1 MSVCGLDVWEKTVRK
16 NKLQFVMLNSDLTH
30 QGEIQM
36 NVLMV
41 NLPFSGHTNPTLP
54 LTAKLVEAGHK
65 VTYVNAPEFREK
77 IEHTGAIFVPYKNYP
92 ENASEKYK
100 KTHSFVAAYDTAVS
114 LTEKFDILIYEMF
127 FYPGI
132 DLAQKLGIPSVR
144 QFSQPAWNETT
155 WKEAPTV
162 FKISAK
168 LIDMQVLPK
177 KVVSNKGFSNT
188 CLKDGITKSKPDLN
202 IVYIPK
208 QFQKR
213 GEEFDDSYIYV
224 IPKPEVR
231 SENLVIPYEK
241 MKSPIVYISLGSILS
256 DKSFYKKCIK
266 AFGGKKVSVILNTGK
281 VSPDI
286 LGEMPENIYAYS
298 FVPQIE
304 VLSHAD
310 VFLTH
315 CGMNSINEAL
325 CFGVPM
331 VAMPFIN
338 DQVTNANQLI
348 ELGLAKR
355 IHSFIQNTNE
365 IYETVM
371 QVAGSDVMK
380 EKAMEM
386 KQAID
391 CQMTWES
398 IVKRIEDLV

>member
-1 MSVCGLDVWEKTVRK
+1 MNYDFK
-16 NKLQFVMLNSDLTH
+16 N
-30 QGEIQM
+30 GEVVKM

-54 LTAKLVEAGHK
+54 LAAKLVEYGHK

-77 IEHTGAIFVPYKNYP
+77 IEHTGAIFVPYKDYP

-100 KTHSFVAAYDTAVS
+100 KTHSFMAAYDTAVS
-114 LTEKFDILIYEMF
+114 LKEKFDILIYEMF

-132 DLAQKLGIPSVR
+132 DLAKQLGIPCVR
-144 QFSQPAWNETT
+144 QFSQPAWNKST
-155 WKEAPTV
+155 WKEAPLV

-177 KVVSNKGFSNT
+177 KVAENKGFSNV
-188 CLKDGITKSKPDLN
+188 CLKEGIIKSKPNLN

-208 QFQKR
+208 QFQNKS
-213 GEEFDDSYIYV
+213 EEFDDSFLYV
-224 IPKPEVR
+224 IPKPEV
-231 SENLVIPYEK
+231 SSGDVVIPYEN

-266 AFGGKKVSVILNTGK
+266 AFGGKEVSVILNTGK
-281 VSPDI
+281 VSPNL
-286 LGEMPENIYAYS
+286 LGNIPENIYAYS
-298 FVPQIE
+298 YVPQIE
-304 VLSHAD
+304 VLSHTD

-338 DQVTNANQLI
+338 DQVTNANQLV
-348 ELGLAKR
+348 ELGIAKR

-365 IYETVM
+365 IYNTVM
-371 QVAGSDVMK
+371 EVADSEDMK

-386 KQAID
+386 KNAID
-391 CQMTWES
+391 HQMTWET
-398 IVKRIEDLV
+398 IIKQIEELVM

>member
-1 MSVCGLDVWEKTVRK
+1 
-16 NKLQFVMLNSDLTH
+16 
-30 QGEIQM
+30 M

-77 IEHTGAIFVPYKNYP
+77 IEHTGATFVPYNNYP

-114 LTEKFDILIYEMF
+114 LKEKFDILIYEMF

-132 DLAQKLGIPSVR
+132 DLAKKLGIPCVR
-144 QFSQPAWNETT
+144 QFSQPAWNEST
-155 WKEAPTV
+155 WKEAPIV

-168 LIDMQVLPK
+168 LIDMQVLPSS
-177 KVVSNKGFSNT
+177 VAANKGFSNL
-188 CLKDGITKSKPDLN
+188 CLKDGITKSKPNLN

-208 QFQKR
+208 QFQNKS
-213 GEEFDDSYIYV
+213 EEFDDSYLYV
-224 IPKPEVR
+224 IPKPEIR
-231 SENLVIPYEK
+231 SGDVAIPYKK

-256 DKSFYKKCIK
+256 DKSFYRKCIK
-266 AFGGKKVSVILNTGK
+266 AFGGKEVSVILNTGK
-281 VSPDI
+281 VSPDS
-286 LGEMPENIYAYS
+286 LGEIPENIYAYS

-304 VLSHAD
+304 VLSNTD

-325 CFGVPM
+325 CLGVPM

-338 DQVTNANQLI
+338 DQVTNANQLVK
-348 ELGLAKR
+348 LGIAKR
-355 IHSFIQNTNE
+355 IHSFVQNTNE

-371 QVAGSDVMK
+371 QVAASTAMK
-380 EKAMEM
+380 EKVIEM
-386 KQAID
+386 KNAID
-391 CQMTWES
+391 NQMTWES
-398 IVKRIEDLV
+398 IVKRIEGLINGII

>member
-1 MSVCGLDVWEKTVRK
+1 
-16 NKLQFVMLNSDLTH
+16 
-30 QGEIQM
+30 M

-54 LTAKLVEAGHK
+54 LATKLVEFGHK

-77 IEHTGAIFVPYKNYP
+77 IEHTGATFVPYKNYP

-100 KTHSFVAAYDTAVS
+100 KKHSFVAAYDTAVS
-114 LTEKFDILIYEMF
+114 LKEKFDILIYEMF

-132 DLAQKLGIPSVR
+132 DLAKQLGIPSVR

-155 WKEAPTV
+155 WIEAPTV
-162 FKISAK
+162 FRISAK

-177 KVVSNKGFSNT
+177 KVASNKGFSNMS
-188 CLKDGITKSKPDLN
+188 LKDGITKSKPNLN
-202 IVYIPK
+202 VVYIPK
-208 QFQKR
+208 QFQNKS
-213 GEEFDDSYIYV
+213 EEFDDSYLYV
-224 IPKPEVR
+224 IPKPEVI
-231 SENLVIPYEK
+231 SGNVVIPYEK

-266 AFGGKKVSVILNTGK
+266 AFGGKEVSVILNTGN

-286 LGEMPENIYAYS
+286 LGKIPENIYAYS

-304 VLSHAD
+304 VLSHTD

-338 DQVTNANQLI
+338 DQVTNANQLVN
-348 ELGLAKR
+348 LGIAKR
-355 IHSFIQNTNE
+355 IHSFVQNTNE

-371 QVAGSDVMK
+371 EVAASSEMK
-380 EKAMEM
+380 EKAIEM
-386 KQAID
+386 KKAID
-391 CQMTWES
+391 NQMTWES
-398 IVKRIEDLV
+398 IVRRIEDLV

>member
-1 MSVCGLDVWEKTVRK
+1 
-16 NKLQFVMLNSDLTH
+16 
-30 QGEIQM
+30 M
-36 NVLMV
+36 NILMV

-54 LTAKLVEAGHK
+54 LAAKFVERGHK

-77 IEHTGAIFVPYKNYP
+77 IEHTGATFVPYKDYP
-92 ENASEKYK
+92 ERASERYK
-100 KTHSFVAAYDTAVS
+100 KTHSFAAAYDTAVS
-114 LTEKFDILIYEMF
+114 LKEKFDILIYEMF

-132 DLAQKLGIPSVR
+132 DLAKQLGIPSVR
-144 QFSQPAWNETT
+144 QFSQPAWNEST
-155 WKEAPTV
+155 WKDAPMV

-177 KVVSNKGFSNT
+177 KAAEKKGFSNT
-188 CLKDGITKSKPDLN
+188 CLKDGIIKSKPDLN
-202 IVYIPK
+202 IVYIPE
-208 QFQKR
+208 QFQNR
-213 GEEFDDSYIYV
+213 REEFDDSYLYV

-231 SENLVIPYEK
+231 SGDTVIPYDK

-256 DKSFYKKCIK
+256 DRSFYKKCIK
-266 AFGGKKVSVILNTGK
+266 AFGDKEVSVILNTGK
-281 VSPDI
+281 VLPDS
-286 LGEMPENIYAYS
+286 LGRIPENIYAYS

-338 DQVTNANQLI
+338 DQVTNAGRLVD
-348 ELGLAKR
+348 LGVARK

-365 IYETVM
+365 IYDCVM
-371 QVAGSDVMK
+371 EAADSKVMK
-380 EKAMEM
+380 EKAIEM
-386 KQAID
+386 KNAID
-391 CQMTWES
+391 HQLTWES
-398 IVKRIEDLV
+398 IIEKIEKLVKNGQLYLGTGCGNKYRQQ

>member
-1 MSVCGLDVWEKTVRK
+1 
-16 NKLQFVMLNSDLTH
+16 
-30 QGEIQM
+30 M

-54 LTAKLVEAGHK
+54 LATKLVEFGNK

-77 IEHTGAIFVPYKNYP
+77 IEHTGATFVPYRNYP

-100 KTHSFVAAYDTAVS
+100 KTHSFVAAFDTAVS
-114 LTEKFDILIYEMF
+114 LKEKFDILIYEMF

-132 DLAQKLGIPSVR
+132 DLAKQLGIPCVR
-144 QFSQPAWNETT
+144 QFSQPAWNEST

-177 KVVSNKGFSNT
+177 KVAANTGFSYM
-188 CLKDGITKSKPDLN
+188 CLKEGITKSKPDLN
-202 IVYIPK
+202 IVYVPK
-208 QFQKR
+208 QFQNKS
-213 GEEFDDSYIYV
+213 EEFDESYLYM

-231 SENLVIPYEK
+231 SGNVVIPYEK
-241 MKSPIVYISLGSILS
+241 MKWSIVYISLGSILS

-266 AFGGKKVSVILNTGK
+266 AFGGKEVSVILNTGT
-281 VSPDI
+281 VTPDS
-286 LGEMPENIYAYS
+286 LGNIPENIYAYP
-298 FVPQIE
+298 FVPQVE
-304 VLSHAD
+304 VLSHTD

-338 DQVTNANQLI
+338 DQVTNANQLVN
-348 ELGLAKR
+348 LGIAKR

-371 QVAGSDVMK
+371 EVANSKVMK
-380 EKAMEM
+380 EKAMKM
-386 KQAID
+386 KNVID
-391 CQMTWES
+391 NQMTWES
-398 IVKRIEDLV
+398 IIKQIEALV